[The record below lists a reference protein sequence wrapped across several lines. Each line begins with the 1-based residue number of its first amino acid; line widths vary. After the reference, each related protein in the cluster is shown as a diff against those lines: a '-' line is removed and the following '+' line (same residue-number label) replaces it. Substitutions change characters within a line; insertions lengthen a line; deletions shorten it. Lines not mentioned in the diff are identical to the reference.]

1 MSLICDPR
9 CQYCRT
15 VLTLQFFLHYVYF
28 SQYKLEFRGS
38 GVGPGRGVGGEG
50 GSSSGTG
57 SGGDNKGGVATGQ
70 DQGL

>member
-1 MSLICDPR
+1 MSSLLYSI
-9 CQYCRT
+9 
-15 VLTLQFFLHYVYF
+15 TLQFSNVTICF

-57 SGGDNKGGVATGQ
+57 SAGDNKGGVATGQ